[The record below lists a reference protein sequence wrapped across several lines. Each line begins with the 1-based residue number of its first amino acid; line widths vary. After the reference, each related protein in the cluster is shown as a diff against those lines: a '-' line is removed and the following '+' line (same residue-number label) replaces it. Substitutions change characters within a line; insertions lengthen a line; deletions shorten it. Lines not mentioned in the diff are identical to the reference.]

1 MYTVAK
7 EIYFCYGHRLM
18 NYDGPCRY
26 LHGHNGK
33 VEVELERDQLDERG
47 MVVDFSEIRE
57 VIKNWIDQ
65 VLDHTML
72 LRKDDPLLPV
82 LEEKGERYY
91 ATAENPT
98 AESIAR
104 LIYDYARS
112 KGFPVKRVTLWETE
126 SSCATYHGPSRIS
139 A

>member
-1 MYTVAK
+1 MYTVTK

-18 NYDGPCRY
+18 DYNGPCKY

-33 VEVELERDQLDERG
+33 VEVELSRDKLDGRG

-65 VLDHTML
+65 SLDHTML
-72 LRKDDPLLPV
+72 LKKDDPLISV
-82 LEEKGERYY
+82 LKEQRERFY
-91 ATAENPT
+91 AMDENPT
-98 AESIAR
+98 AESLAR

-112 KGFPVKRVTLWETE
+112 KGFPVTRVTLWETE
-126 SSCATYHGPSRIS
+126 SSFATYRVRDSK

>member
-1 MYTVAK
+1 MYTVTK

-33 VEVELERDQLDERG
+33 VEVELARESLDERG
-47 MVVDFSEIRE
+47 MVVDFSEIRH
-57 VIKNWIDQ
+57 VIKEWIAHT
-65 VLDHTML
+65 LDHTML
-72 LRKDDPLLPV
+72 FRKDDPLIPILK
-82 LEEKGERYY
+82 EKKERFYLMD
-91 ATAENPT
+91 ENPT

-112 KGFPVKRVTLWETE
+112 QGFPVTRVTLLETE
-126 SSCATYHGPSRIS
+126 SAFATYRGS
-139 A
+139 